1 MGRTRFLPRV
11 KPMGFRAVTAVT
23 VTGPGGRIVT
33 YLFELSLQS
42 TGTFRDCWT
51 TDSVTVE

>member
-1 MGRTRFLPRV
+1 VPCIRD
-11 KPMGFRAVTAVT
+11 TARQRVT
-23 VTGPGGRIVT
+23 VTGPGGRTVT